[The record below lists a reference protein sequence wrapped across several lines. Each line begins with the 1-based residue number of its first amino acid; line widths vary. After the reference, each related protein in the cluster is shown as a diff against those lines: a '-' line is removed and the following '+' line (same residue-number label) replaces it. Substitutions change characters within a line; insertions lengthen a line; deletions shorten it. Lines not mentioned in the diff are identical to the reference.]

1 MLPLLYQDDDII
13 AVDKPAGVSS
23 ILERD
28 RSVESVLSILEKQM
42 KQKLFIVH
50 RLDKEVSGV
59 MLFAKNPA
67 SHRHLNKAFFSKDV
81 HKTYRAIVLGTVKD
95 DKGEIDAPVRLFGSG
110 RMGVDEKRGKPSVT
124 TYEVIKRSDDR
135 TLVHAFPVTG
145 RRHQI
150 RVHFYHIGHP
160 VAGDPRYGD
169 NTIQKK
175 WPRLMLHAEK
185 IEFTSKN
192 GAAIAVESKVP
203 ENFTMHYKERI
214 I

>member
-1 MLPLLYQDDDII
+1 MLQVLYEDSDVI
-13 AVDKPAGVSS
+13 AVDKPAGVAS
-23 ILERD
+23 IPERD
-28 RSVESVLSILEKQM
+28 RSVQSVLSILEKQAG
-42 KQKLFIVH
+42 QKLLIVH

-67 SHRHLNKAFFSKDV
+67 AHKHLNEAFFTHSV

-95 DKGEIDAPVRLFGSG
+95 AKGEIDAPIRQFGSG
-110 RMGVDEKRGKPSVT
+110 RMGVGEKGGKPSVT
-124 TYEVIKRSDDR
+124 RYEVIKRLDDR

-160 VAGDPRYGD
+160 VEGDMLYGEKAL
-169 NTIQKK
+169 QKNF
-175 WPRLMLHAEK
+175 PRLMLHAEK
-185 IEFTSKN
+185 IEFKSPSGKKITL
-192 GAAIAVESKVP
+192 ESKMP
-203 ENFTMHYKERI
+203 ENFTI